1 MRSRRTHSQVAQVV
15 REIREA
21 TEPLPNPDH
30 AWKAL
35 SLVNEWI
42 RHCDAKAGVTLAF
55 TGALGTILFN
65 LVRSA
70 TERGV
75 MFDVLVVLAAALL
88 LLTAALCAWTLTPRV
103 DDKDAEPESI
113 NHLFFGSITAS
124 FKDTRLQYRKALA
137 TLTTDPHELTK
148 DLADQIHANAR
159 IATVKAT
166 GARRAVRSAVAAG
179 GVIAAIA
186 TAIGIMSS

>member
-1 MRSRRTHSQVAQVV
+1 MLSRRKQLQVAQVV
-15 REIREA
+15 REVRAA

-70 TERGV
+70 TERGIW
-75 MFDVLVVLAAALL
+75 FDGLVVLAAALL
-88 LLTAALCAWTLTPRV
+88 LLTAGFCAWTLTPRV
-103 DDKDAEPESI
+103 DDRAAEPESI
-113 NHLFFGSITAS
+113 NRLFFGSIATS
-124 FKDTRLQYRKALA
+124 FKDTRAEYRKALA
-137 TLTTDPHELTK
+137 TLTTDPHELTQ

-166 GARRAVRSAVAAG
+166 WARRAVRSAIAAG
-179 GVIAAIA
+179 LIIALIAIY
-186 TAIGIMSS
+186 IGIMSF